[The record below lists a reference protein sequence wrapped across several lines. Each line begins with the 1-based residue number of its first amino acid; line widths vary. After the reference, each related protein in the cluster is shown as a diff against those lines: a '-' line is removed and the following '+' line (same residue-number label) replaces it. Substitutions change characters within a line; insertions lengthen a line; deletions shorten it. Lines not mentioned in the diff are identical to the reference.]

1 MQIKKLFLENLN
13 KMDLPDLKNE
23 FIDNIITYF
32 LELKEWN
39 KKFNL
44 TGLKS
49 DEDIIIKLFI
59 DSLYF
64 IKLNIVSHCE
74 TILDIGSGAGFPGIP
89 NALYF
94 KNKRFFLIEANR
106 KKCSF
111 LKHIKNKLFI
121 NNIKIINERAEKLS
135 KMNNY
140 ADKFDCALIKALAK
154 FDISMKLALPLIKN
168 SGYCVYYA
176 SNKQKSEILSDN
188 KLCDLLG
195 FKIDNIFD
203 YDLNNSGKRCL
214 IIVKKLWK
222 TGNNKNCST

>member
-1 MQIKKLFLENLN
+1 MQLKKIFFEYLN
-13 KMDLPDLKNE
+13 KLELPEIKNE
-23 FIDNIITYF
+23 FIDNIVEYF

-44 TGLKS
+44 IGLKS
-49 DEDIIIKLFI
+49 DEDIIVKLFV

-64 IKLNIVSHCE
+64 AKLDKVSHCE

-94 KNKRFFLIEANR
+94 KDKQFFLIESNK

-111 LKHIKNKLFI
+111 LKNIKEKLSI
-121 NNIKIINERAEKLS
+121 NNIEIINERAEKLS
-135 KMNNY
+135 KMDNY
-140 ADKFDCALIKALAK
+140 IEKFDCALIKALAK
-154 FDISMKLALPLIKN
+154 FNIALKLSLPFIKK

-176 SNKQKSEILSDN
+176 SNKQRFEIISNN
-188 KLCDLLG
+188 KLCNLLG

-203 YDLNNSGKRCL
+203 YNLNNSGQRCL
-214 IIVKKLWK
+214 IIVKKMWK
-222 TGNNKNCST
+222 TDNNKKCST